1 MLTIHTRALVDPLT
15 VQKLSARLIFQLKF
29 LIFNL
34 NSLRS
39 TLILYIHS
47 IAAQVSRNCQRPPQK
62 VTGSLDSTK
71 LDYPGMFSTY
81 IYYFQLK
88 FVIFNL
94 NSSFSTLIPCAH
106 SITAQASRNC
116 QRPPQK
122 VTGSLDST
130 KLDYPCMFS
139 TQIHYSQLKFKIFNL
154 NSMLS
159 DNSFL

>member
-94 NSSFSTLIPCAH
+94 NPKHIINHHVVPHKRFTFTPVHCWTLQ
-106 SITAQASRNC
+106 TV
-116 QRPPQK
+116 QK
-122 VTGSLDST
+122 LTT
-130 KLDYPCMFS
+130 R
-139 TQIHYSQLKFKIFNL
+139 
-154 NSMLS
+154 
-159 DNSFL
+159 